1 MVSQRK
7 NTAACRLQ
15 SAGLMRRTLLPL
27 LFLILLSLSATAAE
41 SYGMWGQRGFTRRF
55 LGSGNVLY
63 TADGRGVSVYDITR
77 PAAMTRLDL
86 EWSDDET
93 FDLALMGSSDLVVAT
108 SGGVERFAVSADGS
122 LQRLGAALS
131 TTPVAHVAANATYAA
146 AASGKV
152 ITIYERSPNGG
163 LAAVHN
169 YVFTNTVTAM
179 TFDGGILFAAVDRQ
193 PMYVLAPPET
203 QPVAL
208 MAGADAVDMSVA
220 NGVLWTVSDS
230 DGLTAFDIADPADPQ
245 ILASVGRNE
254 LHLRGVAAS
263 GTRVYAFEAPDRV
276 LVFDATDRAAP
287 RLVTTLEE
295 WVNTIGASGTRLFVS
310 GAVVEESGLAFDPG
324 LIPRETGKPVRLFE
338 VTNPA
343 VPTLAG
349 EVTDLAGPV
358 SGVWTDGSVAY
369 VVDPP
374 FLRVLDVSTTSAP
387 REVTRLVI
395 PNIQDR
401 IRVKNGLAVLYGRAF
416 VNLVDVSLPLKPRH
430 VGTWDAR
437 GHPPSSAA
445 ILGRRIIEANE
456 HSGLHIVDIDDPANA
471 VQIGGRKW
479 HYHDVAAGDDA
490 AYALL
495 EGDMLIIEIEDERT
509 VVERDFVHVHYD
521 QVDTVPPNVARPSLL
536 LLRGGDALTLFSLE
550 DRFHPAALDVL
561 SMPGLGLFATGEK
574 SAYVARNGRLQFVSL
589 EGGRIALT
597 PTEDR
602 VTSPMQMSVAGEK
615 IVIADRYSVRIY
627 GPDTPPPPSSPVRRR
642 SVRP

>member
-1 MVSQRK
+1 
-7 NTAACRLQ
+7 
-15 SAGLMRRTLLPL
+15 MRRTLLPIL
-27 LFLILLSLSATAAE
+27 VFLLLSLSADALFASE
-41 SYGMWGQRGFTRRF
+41 NYGMWGQRGFTRRF
-55 LGSGNVLY
+55 LSSGNLLY
-63 TADGRGVSVYDITR
+63 TADGRGVSVYDVTH
-77 PAAMTRLDL
+77 PAAITSLDV

-108 SGGVERFAVSADGS
+108 SGGVERFAVAADGT
-122 LQRLGAALS
+122 LQRLGAAIS
-131 TTPVAHVAANATYAA
+131 TTPVSHVAANDTYAA
-146 AASGKV
+146 AASGKI

-163 LAAVHN
+163 LSSVRTHS
-169 YVFTNTVTAM
+169 FTNTVTAIV
-179 TFDGGILFAAVDRQ
+179 FADDHLFAAVDRQ
-193 PMYVLAPPET
+193 PMYVLAPPES

-208 MAGADAVDMSVA
+208 LGGADAVDMSVA

-230 DGLTAFDIADPADPQ
+230 DGLTAIDIADPADPKV
-245 ILASVGRNE
+245 LASVGRNE
-254 LHLRGVAAS
+254 LHLRGVAAA

-276 LVFDATDRAAP
+276 LVFDATERDAP

-295 WVNTIGASGTRLFVS
+295 WVNVIGAGGTRLFLA

-324 LIPRETGKPVRLFE
+324 LIPRETGKPVRLFD

-343 VPTLAG
+343 TPTLAG
-349 EVTDLAGPV
+349 EVTDYAGPV

-374 FLRVLDVSTTSAP
+374 FLRVLDISTTSAP
-387 REVTRLVI
+387 REVTRLAI
-395 PNIQDR
+395 PNLQDR

-416 VNLVDVSLPLKPRH
+416 VNLVDVSVSLKPRH
-430 VGTWDAR
+430 LGTWDAR

-445 ILGRRIIEANE
+445 ILQSRIIEANE

-495 EGDMLIIEIEDERT
+495 EGDLLIVEIEDERT
-509 VVERDFVHVHYD
+509 VVERDFVHVQYE
-521 QVDTVPPNVARPSLL
+521 QVDTVPPNAARPELL
-536 LLRGGDALTLFSLE
+536 LLRGGDGLTLFSLE
-550 DRFHPAALDVL
+550 DRFHPAELDYL
-561 SMPGLGLFATGEK
+561 PMPGLGLLATGER
-574 SAYVARNGRLQFVSL
+574 SAYVASNGRLQFVSL
-589 EGGRIALT
+589 EGGQIALT

-615 IVIADRYSVRIY
+615 IVIADRYSVRVY
-627 GPDTPPPPSSPVRRR
+627 GPDTPPPPSLPVRRR